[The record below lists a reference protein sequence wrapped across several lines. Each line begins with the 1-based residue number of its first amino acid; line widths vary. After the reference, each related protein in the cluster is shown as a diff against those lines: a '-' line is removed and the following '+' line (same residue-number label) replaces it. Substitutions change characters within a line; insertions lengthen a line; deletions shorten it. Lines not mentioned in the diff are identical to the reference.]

1 MATLYRYRSAFY
13 TLFSHLTY
21 FLLFCHPHYRMY
33 RLFDARDTS
42 QPPVTL
48 FACEAVYKEY
58 ARNDATIE
66 TLHEKNLYKLG
77 EDRMLTT
84 LLLKKWNR
92 MNLKYVPE
100 AHCYTIV
107 PDSLE
112 VLLSQRRRW
121 INSTFHNMIYL
132 LSVNLGGLCCFSM
145 KFILILDMIGTLIL
159 PSSLLYLLMMLWNTI
174 WNHNSVSTYTLLV
187 LGFSV
192 FVQVIGPLL
201 RFKIKYLWYAFVFC
215 E

>member
-1 MATLYRYRSAFY
+1 MMLHLS
-13 TLFSHLTY
+13 LSHLTLY
-21 FLLFCHPHYRMY
+21 LLIYSCHMHYRMY

-48 FACEAVYKEY
+48 FACEAVYRDY
-58 ARNDATIE
+58 ARNDAVIE

-84 LLLKKWNR
+84 LLLQKWSR

-107 PDSLE
+107 PDTFS

-121 INSTFHNMIYL
+121 INSTFHNMLYL
-132 LSVNLGGLCCFSM
+132 LRVNLGGICCFSM

-159 PSSLLYLLMMLWNTI
+159 PSSLLYLAMMFYNAIIGHNT
-174 WNHNSVSTYTLLV
+174 VSTYTLLV
-187 LGFSV
+187 LGFSI
-192 FVQVIGPLL
+192 FVQLIGPLL
-201 RFKIKYLWYAFVFC
+201 RLKIKYMWYAFVFC